1 VCEVYIDSSDFQR
14 QQMYILTS
22 VAVCF
27 VYEKQISFELEF
39 RLSFFRLIRWIIIR
53 CIQPRRFKF
62 VCIRIQKTWL

>member
-1 VCEVYIDSSDFQR
+1 VYNEGKEKQIHEFRTKKNVCEVYIDSSDFQR

-39 RLSFFRLIRWIIIR
+39 RLSFFRLIR
-53 CIQPRRFKF
+53 
-62 VCIRIQKTWL
+62 

>member
-1 VCEVYIDSSDFQR
+1 MCITKEKRNKYTSLEQKNVCEVYIDSSDFQR

-39 RLSFFRLIRWIIIR
+39 GLSFFRLIR
-53 CIQPRRFKF
+53 
-62 VCIRIQKTWL
+62 